1 MKLIITFYFLIFI
14 QSSLT
19 TKAFS
24 EDPYREGVE
33 AVVLNQ
39 VDINELKAYAE
50 NTKSILERALY
61 EAKEKP
67 SNEALLIYEKAI
79 HEAVFQSFVK
89 KKHFELLMRFILN
102 QARDLVSGTPGKSG
116 EESSSRKEGVLK
128 RTSKKDLSLVIYEES
143 FRLALNFYSD
153 DKETLSSMEET
164 LFSNSDS
171 DSVITLIPYNKMA
184 FERLRISQQWVG
196 GVFEEDLKF
205 EFLMRIL
212 EHWLLTVSQ
221 KTNLQKTKMG
231 ALILYVQDVL
241 GRVKLQ
247 SSTGAKVR
255 LLKGA
260 VRWVLKQSFFQD
272 FVTPNNNYYYTKP
285 QLGCWKEWFI
295 EVIGYSNGRL
305 RLQCYKKSYLKT
317 QDSYLTKPQ
326 LGCWKEWFIEGVIS
340 YSNGRLRLQCY
351 NKKSYLKTQD
361 SYFTDPKFG
370 CWKGFVKR
378 RTTNYG
384 LQCYK
389 KSYLKTKDY
398 YYTDPKFGCWK
409 GFVKGRTGT
418 YGLKCYKKS
427 YLKTKGSYFT
437 EPKFGCWK
445 RFVKGRY
452 GIFGLPC
459 YKKSGSSR
467 ESVGEK

>member
-1 MKLIITFYFLIFI
+1 MKYFILLTIILCLNTFVL
-14 QSSLT
+14 L
-19 TKAFS
+19 AN

-295 EVIGYSNGRL
+295 EGVIDYSNGRL

-317 QDSYLTKPQ
+317 QNSYFTEPKF
-326 LGCWKEWFIEGVIS
+326 GCWKRFVKGTTS
-340 YSNGRLRLQCY
+340 TYGLQCY
-351 NKKSYLKTQD
+351 KKSYLKTQD

-370 CWKGFVKR
+370 CWKRFVKG
-378 RTTNYG
+378 TTFPDISSKGKNI

-389 KSYLKTKDY
+389 KSYLKTQDY
-398 YYTDPKFGCWK
+398 
-409 GFVKGRTGT
+409 
-418 YGLKCYKKS
+418 
-427 YLKTKGSYFT
+427 YFT

-445 RFVKGRY
+445 GFVGSMAFEY
-452 GIFGLPC
+452 LIGFEQFLC
-459 YKKSGSSR
+459 EKKDR
-467 ESVGEK
+467 RRKK